1 MRLSIVVWS
10 CTLLYITYLF
20 VNLFDMPSMYYAERF
35 AGSGLAI
42 MLLINIS
49 LTIWLLVTAYTYHDS
64 KQKLLWQSALLLSNI
79 VIGFIYVQIL
89 SSYIKY

>member
-20 VNLFDMPSMYYAERF
+20 INLFDMPSMYYAERF

-49 LTIWLLVTAYTYHDS
+49 LTIWLLVMAYTYPDS
-64 KQKLLWQSALLLSNI
+64 KQKLLWKSALLLSNI
-79 VIGFIYVQIL
+79 ATGYIYVEIL